1 MAPTP
6 GDPER
11 DPVRAMQRAV
21 APALT
26 IKRREG
32 EKYESKAVPANLA
45 TVKMIN
51 ENDSRWAASALERKR
66 KKGKMEKSQSADS
79 KVLIALLAFFSLVSS
94 HDDPLLPSAF

>member
-1 MAPTP
+1 MMAPTP

-51 ENDSRWAASALERKR
+51 ENDSR
-66 KKGKMEKSQSADS
+66 
-79 KVLIALLAFFSLVSS
+79 
-94 HDDPLLPSAF
+94 